1 MDERSQGYLGML
13 SLTVDWLLYVESSF
27 CRSVQKLG
35 LQLVLHLE
43 SVPIK
48 GKGAGIVVKLDA

>member
-13 SLTVDWLLYVESSF
+13 SLPVDWLLYVESSF
-27 CRSVQKLG
+27 CRSVQRLG
-35 LQLVLHLE
+35 LQLALRLE

-48 GKGAGIVVKLDA
+48 GKGAGRAVKPDA